1 MKLNSSYKINKMN
14 NCLIKNVNKFDT
26 LIKSFHSQT
35 GVPMILNTSLNV
47 NEPICESPE
56 NALEVFLKTSMDVL
70 VLQNWILTK
79 KDV

>member
-1 MKLNSSYKINKMN
+1 
-14 NCLIKNVNKFDT
+14 
-26 LIKSFHSQT
+26 
-35 GVPMILNTSLNV
+35 MILNTSLNV